1 MSLHRDERQL
11 SLAVSSQALE
21 RKGEFPM
28 TIRVL
33 LVDDH
38 QLMRDGLR
46 ALFAQ
51 DEEFEVVGEAGDAR
65 TAVELAAAC
74 RPHVVIMDV
83 SLPDL
88 SGVEATSH
96 VLVRA
101 PEAKVVA
108 LSVHDDPQYV
118 AGMLEAGASGYV
130 VKGAASVEVLR
141 AVRATL
147 AGHSYLSPELS
158 AAVFDQVQAL
168 AGHPELSERERE
180 VLRLISEG
188 MTTRQIAEQMTL
200 SEHTVHTHRQ
210 RIMDKLDRHS
220 VAALTKYAV
229 ITGLTTL

>member
-1 MSLHRDERQL
+1 
-11 SLAVSSQALE
+11 
-21 RKGEFPM
+21 M

-38 QLMRDGLR
+38 ELMRDGMR

-51 DEEFEVVGEAGDAR
+51 DGEFEVVAEAGDAR

-88 SGVEATSH
+88 SGVEATRQ
-96 VLVRA
+96 VLGRA
-101 PEAKVVA
+101 PEVKVVA

-130 VKGAASVEVLR
+130 VKGAAPVEVLR
-141 AVRATL
+141 AVRAALSGRT
-147 AGHSYLSPELS
+147 YLSPEL
-158 AAVFDQVQAL
+158 AGAVYDQMQTL

-180 VLRLISEG
+180 VVRLISEG
-188 MTTRQIAEQMTL
+188 LTTPEIARQVNL
-200 SEHTVHTHRQ
+200 SENTVNTHRR

-220 VAALTKYAV
+220 VAALTKYA
-229 ITGLTTL
+229 ISTGLTSL

>member
-1 MSLHRDERQL
+1 
-11 SLAVSSQALE
+11 
-21 RKGEFPM
+21 M
-28 TIRVL
+28 TTRVM

-38 QLMRDGLR
+38 ELMRDGLR
-46 ALFAQ
+46 ALFQ
-51 DEEFEVVGEAGDAR
+51 DDEFEVVGEAGAAR

-74 RPHVVIMDV
+74 RPHVVVMDV

-88 SGVEATSH
+88 SGVEATRQ

-101 PEAKVVA
+101 PEVKVVA
-108 LSVHDDPQYV
+108 LSVHADPQYV

-130 VKGAASVEVLR
+130 LKEGAAVELLH
-141 AVRATL
+141 AVRAAL
-147 AGHSYLSPELS
+147 AGHSYLSPELG

-168 AGHPELSERERE
+168 AGYPELRERERE

-188 MTTRQIAEQMTL
+188 MTTRQIAEQMNL

-210 RIMDKLDRHS
+210 HIMDKLDRHS

-229 ITGLTTL
+229 TTGLTTL